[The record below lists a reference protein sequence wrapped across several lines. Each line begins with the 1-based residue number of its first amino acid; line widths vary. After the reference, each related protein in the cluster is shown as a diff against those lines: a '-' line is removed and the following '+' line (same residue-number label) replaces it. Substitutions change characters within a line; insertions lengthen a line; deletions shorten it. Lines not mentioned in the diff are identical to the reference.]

1 MPSGRPRTSWSTGLV
16 AVAAATV
23 TLTAAL
29 PAHAV
34 AGEPVLDGAYSFA
47 AKLDIGDGRRSCSA
61 ALVDRQWLVTAA
73 SCFADDPAAGT
84 GVGAGAPKWPTTAT
98 VGRTALSGSGG
109 SVAKVVDLVP
119 YQGRDLVM
127 AKLDKPVGGIAP
139 VRVATSGPAQGETL
153 TVAGYG
159 RTRTEWVPDR
169 LHAAPFTV
177 DSVTATSA
185 GVTGADANAAVCKG
199 DTGGPALRVT
209 DGAAELVAVNSR
221 SWQGGCFGS
230 EETRRNAVEARVD
243 GLADWIAA
251 VADLPRQELVAGD
264 YDGDGTADLFTVDA
278 ARNLSVWKSRKGGAF
293 DLPKKLTGDWN
304 FTRTAAADF
313 TGDGVTD
320 LVARQERKEAR
331 PDQPAGTFLRMWA
344 GTKKGVFARPVDV
357 TGGWFVTEV
366 VAGDFTGDGKAD
378 LIGKVG
384 NDLKL
389 WAGRGDGT
397 FAGPVPVTMNWAYT
411 QTTAGDFNGD
421 GITDLVAC
429 DDSKNL
435 WLFPGRKG
443 GTFAEKVLL
452 TGGWKYTQTVAG
464 DFTGNG
470 KVDLVARDDD
480 TGTVLRWAGRGNGTF
495 AARVSV
501 TGSY

>member
-1 MPSGRPRTSWSTGLV
+1 MPSGRPRTSWPAGTV
-16 AVAAATV
+16 AVAAAAV
-23 TLTAAL
+23 TLAAAL

-34 AGEPVLDGAYSFA
+34 AGDPVPDGAYAFA
-47 AKLDIGDGRRSCSA
+47 AKLDIGDGKRSCSA
-61 ALVDRQWLVTAA
+61 ALVDRQWLVSAA

-98 VGRTALSGSGG
+98 VGRTDVSASGG

-119 YQGRDLVM
+119 YPGRDLVM
-127 AKLDKPVGGIAP
+127 AKLDKPVGGITP
-139 VRVATSGPAQGETL
+139 VRVAASGPVPGETL

-159 RTRTEWVPDR
+159 RTRTEWVPGR

-177 DSVTATSA
+177 DSVDAASV
-185 GVTGADANAAVCKG
+185 GITGAAADAAVCKG

-209 DGAAELVAVNSR
+209 NGTAELVAVNSR
-221 SWQGGCFGS
+221 SWQGGCLGS
-230 EETRRNAVEARVD
+230 EETRRNAVDARVD

-251 VADLPRQELVAGD
+251 VAELPRQDLVAGD
-264 YDGDGTADLFTVDA
+264 YDGNGTADLFTADA

-293 DLPKKLTGDWN
+293 GLPDKLTGGWN
-304 FTRTAAADF
+304 FTQTVAADF

-320 LVARQERKEAR
+320 LVARQERRTAG
-331 PDQPAGTFLRMWA
+331 PDGPAGTFLRMWV
-344 GTKKGVFARPVDV
+344 GTKEGSFERPVDV
-357 TGGWFVTEV
+357 TGDWFVTEV
-366 VAGDFTGDGKAD
+366 VAGDFTGDGKTD

-384 NDLKL
+384 NDLWL
-389 WAGRGDGT
+389 WAGHGNGE
-397 FAGPVPVTMNWAYT
+397 FAKRALVTQGWAYT

-421 GITDLVAC
+421 GIADLVAR
-429 DDSKNL
+429 DDKKNL

-470 KVDLVARDDD
+470 KTDLIARDDEP
-480 TGTVLRWAGRGNGTF
+480 GTVLRWAGRGNGTF
-495 AARVSV
+495 AARVPVSS
-501 TGSY
+501 SY